1 MISFPSLYEENMKKL
16 LGDEQY
22 EAYLHTFERNY
33 WQGLRV
39 NTAKISVEEYKE
51 RCSQE
56 LRPVPWCPTGFYLT
70 GETKDFSYMPITQ
83 YENGAE
89 STELEDYNR
98 LLHLIIHSH

>member
-16 LGDEQY
+16 LGEEQY

-51 RCSQE
+51 RCN
-56 LRPVPWCPTGFYLT
+56 RP
-70 GETKDFSYMPITQ
+70 
-83 YENGAE
+83 
-89 STELEDYNR
+89 
-98 LLHLIIHSH
+98 